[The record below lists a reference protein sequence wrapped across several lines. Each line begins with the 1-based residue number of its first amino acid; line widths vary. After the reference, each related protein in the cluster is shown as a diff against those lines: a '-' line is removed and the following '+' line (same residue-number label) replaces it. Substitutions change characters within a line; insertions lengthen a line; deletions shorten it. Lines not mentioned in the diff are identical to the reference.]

1 MADIFG
7 EGYLGKA
14 VRISPSDVIHIMVAL
29 LVLLVDKL
37 KCLQFEF
44 FFSNSFLKND
54 YLCGILFYYNPTQS
68 GDSTCDV
75 IKIPPVSTVLLKLSL
90 YYSYISFVSDTDI
103 VHCKL
108 LNLVDGLCLTGPG
121 PSVGHMTPAAGN

>member
-1 MADIFG
+1 MFWVADIFS

-44 FFSNSFLKND
+44 FFK
-54 YLCGILFYYNPTQS
+54 LF
-68 GDSTCDV
+68 
-75 IKIPPVSTVLLKLSL
+75 
-90 YYSYISFVSDTDI
+90 FEE
-103 VHCKL
+103 
-108 LNLVDGLCLTGPG
+108 
-121 PSVGHMTPAAGN
+121 